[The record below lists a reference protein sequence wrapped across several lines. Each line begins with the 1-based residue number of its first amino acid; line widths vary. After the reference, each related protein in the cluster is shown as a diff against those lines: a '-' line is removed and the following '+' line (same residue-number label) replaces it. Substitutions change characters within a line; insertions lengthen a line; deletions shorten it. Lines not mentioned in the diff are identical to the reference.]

1 MEQNVYRR
9 IRTSFDRQ
17 QFLALIG
24 AELEHA
30 EQGKVVISCK
40 RREDLT
46 QQQGLL
52 HGGVVTTI
60 ADVTCGYTA
69 LTVIPEGQE
78 VLTVEF
84 KINLLRPVLAEKIV
98 ATGNMVKAGKTLII
112 TEAEVRDAVT
122 DKLIAKML
130 ATMIPSQVDEKA

>member
-1 MEQNVYRR
+1 MGQEVYRR
-9 IRTSFDRQ
+9 IKASFDRQ
-17 QFLALIG
+17 QFLSLIG
-24 AELEHA
+24 AELERA
-30 EQGKVVISCK
+30 ERGSVVISCK

-69 LTVIPEGQE
+69 LTVIPDGQE

-84 KINLLRPVLAEKIV
+84 KINLLRPVVAEQIV
-98 ATGNMVKAGKTLII
+98 ATGSVVKAGKTLII
-112 TEAEVRDAVT
+112 TEAEVRDAAT

-130 ATMIPSQVDEKA
+130 ATMIPSQVS

>member
-1 MEQNVYRR
+1 MEQEVYRR
-9 IRTSFDRQ
+9 IKASFDRQ
-17 QFLALIG
+17 QFLSLIG
-24 AELEHA
+24 AKLERA
-30 EQGKVVISCK
+30 ERGSVVISCK

-52 HGGVVTTI
+52 HGGVVTTS

-69 LTVIPEGQE
+69 LTVIPDGQE

-84 KINLLRPVLAEKIV
+84 KINLLRPVLAEQIV
-98 ATGNMVKAGKTLII
+98 ATGSVVKAGKTLII
-112 TEAEVRDAVT
+112 TEAEVRDAAT

-130 ATMIPSQVDEKA
+130 ATMIPSQVS